1 MTAVEGIAIIYTYKP
16 NRDTEMNYEE
26 AKAYKQTLEALN
38 NAASDALKE
47 FDKYGKTEMGMTPD
61 FVKAMPEFKA
71 AKLAFDISFNNLR
84 NFNGKFNKA
93 FKKEIAQE
101 RKAKYAAMTK

>member
-1 MTAVEGIAIIYTYKP
+1 MYTEHIKKQ
-16 NRDTEMNYEE
+16 NITHRDTQMNYEQ
-26 AKAYKQTLEALN
+26 AKAYKLTLEALN
-38 NAASDALKE
+38 NADSDALKE
-47 FDKYGKTEMGMTPD
+47 FDNYGKSDMGMTPD

-84 NFNGKFNKA
+84 NFNGKFVKA

-101 RKAKYAAMTK
+101 RKLKYK

>member
-1 MTAVEGIAIIYTYKP
+1 
-16 NRDTEMNYEE
+16 MNYEE
-26 AKAYKQTLEALN
+26 AKAYKLSLEALN
-38 NAASDALKE
+38 NAASNALKE
-47 FDKYGKTEMGMTPD
+47 FDKYGKSEIGMTPD

-101 RKAKYAAMTK
+101 RKAKLAAKIIENNA